1 MPSETIN
8 NWLGLSD
15 DEWNYKTYKDNT
27 KNPDSW
33 IDNNTT
39 WPSFNPLTNNKSKSI
54 IQPTK
59 CTYDFPTK
67 RLLLMRESKDRHQK
81 GCGIGM
87 RIVGGHIRSDG
98 NLGAFVEEIYP
109 SGPADQLHG
118 EIKEGS
124 LHT

>member
-1 MPSETIN
+1 
-8 NWLGLSD
+8 
-15 DEWNYKTYKDNT
+15 
-27 KNPDSW
+27 
-33 IDNNTT
+33 
-39 WPSFNPLTNNKSKSI
+39 
-54 IQPTK
+54 
-59 CTYDFPTK
+59 
-67 RLLLMRESKDRHQK
+67 
-81 GCGIGM
+81 M